1 MGSCPDTDIDP
12 ELQPQ
17 FSLSILARPLF
28 TSFLKI
34 RAFKTYSFFL
44 LQESLFFINYFDGS
58 TLRSLSKKQST
69 SFDLKGLLELWDDEM
84 KLPMFIS
91 TKG

>member
-28 TSFLKI
+28 TSSLKSE
-34 RAFKTYSFFL
+34 RLKLTPSFFCK
-44 LQESLFFINYFDGS
+44 NP
-58 TLRSLSKKQST
+58 
-69 SFDLKGLLELWDDEM
+69 SF
-84 KLPMFIS
+84 S
-91 TKG
+91 